1 MSDNFFTEQKEQSL
15 VKATIVEKYFVAWA
29 KIMTSV
35 VRDLPPD
42 KQKIA
47 YIDLF
52 AGPGRYEDGSKS
64 TPIKVLETAIK
75 DSAISNM
82 LITLFNDINR
92 GNINSLQET
101 INNIN
106 GINEL
111 KYKPLIMNEEVGEN
125 IVNQFEKMKLI
136 PTLFFVDPWGYKG
149 LSLRLINSVVRNW
162 GCDCIFFFNYG
173 RINAG
178 LSNTAVKQHLDSLFG
193 DVRAD
198 QLRINL
204 EGLSPLERELLIVE
218 AICQALQEE
227 GGKFVLPFRFKNE
240 NGTRTKHHL
249 IFVSKHIRGYSKMK
263 DIMAKESSSDNQGV
277 PSFEYSPASKKYP
290 LLFELSRPLDN
301 LEEMLLED
309 FSGQTITMEKL
320 FEQHNI
326 GKPYIRRN
334 YVDTLNN
341 LEESHKIEVRVAE
354 DKKRRKAKGQFA
366 DHLIVVFPAK
376 Q

>member
-75 DSAISNM
+75 DSEISNM

-125 IVNQFEKMKLI
+125 IVKQFENMKLI

-162 GCDCIFFFNYG
+162 GCDCIFFFKALPHSVG
-173 RINAG
+173 
-178 LSNTAVKQHLDSLFG
+178 
-193 DVRAD
+193 
-198 QLRINL
+198 NL
-204 EGLSPLERELLIVE
+204 
-218 AICQALQEE
+218 
-227 GGKFVLPFRFKNE
+227 
-240 NGTRTKHHL
+240 H
-249 IFVSKHIRGYSKMK
+249 
-263 DIMAKESSSDNQGV
+263 
-277 PSFEYSPASKKYP
+277 
-290 LLFELSRPLDN
+290 
-301 LEEMLLED
+301 
-309 FSGQTITMEKL
+309 
-320 FEQHNI
+320 
-326 GKPYIRRN
+326 
-334 YVDTLNN
+334 
-341 LEESHKIEVRVAE
+341 RV
-354 DKKRRKAKGQFA
+354 
-366 DHLIVVFPAK
+366 IP
-376 Q
+376 